1 MVSLLTVAAA
11 AVKGT
16 VAAARRSSIDVP
28 HVFNAPN
35 TVNFPSYFL

>member
-28 HVFNAPN
+28 HVFG
-35 TVNFPSYFL
+35 TGMNFWCF

>member
-16 VAAARRSSIDVP
+16 VAAARRSSIDVL
-28 HVFNAPN
+28 NAPN